1 MEQYDFKNEIIDKN
15 GNKLNILDVYNFK
28 KLQEKF
34 IKESNYSQNT
44 IKTYITIIT
53 NFNNYLETQKYIYSK
68 KEFIAIF
75 KEYIETLNSSPSYEY
90 LITVVIKKFLKFNNI
105 DFLDSITPKKV
116 NKSPTFLT
124 PQEIKKLLNIT
135 WDENT
140 ESEYHIITKIRDKLI
155 ITLLYS
161 PGLKV
166 SELINLTINNINF
179 KEQIITIKN
188 KNTKR
193 SVLIDNDTQYLIKE
207 YLNRKKESNS
217 YLITNKKGNQLTPRY
232 IQLMIKK
239 YANKVGINK
248 KITPTILRHSYAV
261 HLLNQDVN
269 IKTIQQLLG
278 HNNLSTTEIYS
289 KHRN

>member
-53 NFNNYLETQKYIYSK
+53 NFNNYLETQKYIYTK
-68 KEFIAIF
+68 KEFIDIF

-166 SELINLTINNINF
+166 SELINLTIDNINF

-207 YLNRKKESNS
+207 YLNRKKESYN

-239 YANKVGINK
+239 YANKAGINK

>member
-44 IKTYITIIT
+44 IKTYITIIN

-239 YANKVGINK
+239 YANKAGINK

>member
-207 YLNRKKESNS
+207 YLNRKKESYN

-239 YANKVGINK
+239 YANKAGINK

>member
-239 YANKVGINK
+239 YANKAGINK

>member
-44 IKTYITIIT
+44 IKTYITIIN

-166 SELINLTINNINF
+166 SELINLTIDNINF

-207 YLNRKKESNS
+207 YLNRKKESYN

-239 YANKVGINK
+239 YANKAGINK

>member
-166 SELINLTINNINF
+166 SELINLTIDNINF

-207 YLNRKKESNS
+207 YLNRKKESYN

-239 YANKVGINK
+239 YANKAGINK

>member
-1 MEQYDFKNEIIDKN
+1 MFKSHIY
-15 GNKLNILDVYNFK
+15 L
-28 KLQEKF
+28 
-34 IKESNYSQNT
+34 
-44 IKTYITIIT
+44 
-53 NFNNYLETQKYIYSK
+53 FNSP
-68 KEFIAIF
+68 FWIAHVW
-75 KEYIETLNSSPSYEY
+75 LLSRSYK
-90 LITVVIKKFLKFNNI
+90 VIKKFLKFNNI

-239 YANKVGINK
+239 YANKAGINK

>member
-1 MEQYDFKNEIIDKN
+1 MEQYDFENEIIDKN

-53 NFNNYLETQKYIYSK
+53 NFNNYLETQKYIYNK
-68 KEFIAIF
+68 NEFIAIF
-75 KEYIETLNSSPSYEY
+75 KEYIENLNLSPSYEY
-90 LITVVIKKFLKFNNI
+90 LIIVVIKKFLKSNNI

-116 NKSPTFLT
+116 KQTPIFLT

-166 SELINLTINNINF
+166 SELINLTIDNINF

-207 YLNRKKESNS
+207 YLNRKEEQNS

-239 YANKVGINK
+239 YAEKAGINK
-248 KITPTILRHSYAV
+248 KITPTILRHSYAI

-278 HNNLSTTEIYS
+278 HNNLSTTEVYS
-289 KHRN
+289 KHHN

>member
-124 PQEIKKLLNIT
+124 PKEIKKLLNIT

-207 YLNRKKESNS
+207 YLNRKKESYN

-239 YANKVGINK
+239 YANKAGINK